1 MQQFDKLPL
10 LIEENEGVYENML
23 NQLDPFSNTQSSY
36 YKSLKILKTLID
48 KKYVEKD
55 LMSNLR
61 EDSKNLFVKGDLG
74 MLYLGQ
80 WISPQLV
87 DKGANIDNLVF
98 MLLTAD
104 DSDYLK
110 EEMSHDWAYSVTKL

>member
-61 EDSKNLFVKGDLG
+61 E
-74 MLYLGQ
+74 

-110 EEMSHDWAYSVTKL
+110 EEMSHDWAYSVPKL

>member
-1 MQQFDKLPL
+1 
-10 LIEENEGVYENML
+10 ML

-61 EDSKNLFVKGDLG
+61 EDSKNPFVKGDLG

-110 EEMSHDWAYSVTKL
+110 EEMSHDWAYSVPKL

>member
-110 EEMSHDWAYSVTKL
+110 EEMSHDWAYSVPKL

>member
-1 MQQFDKLPL
+1 M
-10 LIEENEGVYENML
+10 
-23 NQLDPFSNTQSSY
+23 
-36 YKSLKILKTLID
+36 ID

-110 EEMSHDWAYSVTKL
+110 EEMSHD

>member
-1 MQQFDKLPL
+1 
-10 LIEENEGVYENML
+10 ML

-36 YKSLKILKTLID
+36 YTSLKILKTLID

-110 EEMSHDWAYSVTKL
+110 EEMSHDWAYSVPKL

>member
-10 LIEENEGVYENML
+10 LIEENEGVYENIL

-110 EEMSHDWAYSVTKL
+110 EEMSHD

>member
-110 EEMSHDWAYSVTKL
+110 EEMSHDWDYSAPKL